1 MDTLG
6 LTIKAAREGLVN
18 KEFSARELTARY
30 LSAIRERDIELHSY
44 LFVADE
50 EAEKEASEI
59 DRAIKEGRALGPL
72 AGIPVAV
79 KDNILVKD
87 LPASAA
93 SRILEPYNAAYES
106 TAVQRLRA
114 AGAIILGKTNLDEFA
129 MGSSTENSGFGPT
142 KNPRDTARVPGGSSG
157 GSAAAV
163 AAGLAL
169 AALGSDTGGSI
180 RQPAA
185 FTGVVGLKPTYG
197 RVSRHG
203 LIAMA
208 SSLDQIGSLTGT
220 VEDAAAVYQVIAGHD
235 RYDATSVTRP
245 VDPIAPVALA
255 GLRIGMPKEYFA
267 EGLDPKVADVVK
279 QALKVFE
286 IAGAKIK
293 EIELPHASYALPA
306 YYIVMP
312 AEVSANLARLDGL
325 RYGFRST
332 DSKNLLDLYKST
344 RDQGFGAEVKRRIMM
359 GTYVL
364 SHGYYDAYYLQAQ
377 KMRTLIRQDFEEAFA
392 NVDVVMGPTTP
403 SVAFPFGAKTAD
415 PLAMYLEDMYTVAIN
430 LAGVPALSLP
440 CGTVKENG
448 RELPVGL
455 QVIGSWFDEARLLGV
470 ARECEMALA
479 V

>member
-163 AAGLAL
+163 AAG
-169 AALGSDTGGSI
+169 
-180 RQPAA
+180 
-185 FTGVVGLKPTYG
+185 VGP
-197 RVSRHG
+197 
-203 LIAMA
+203 
-208 SSLDQIGSLTGT
+208 
-220 VEDAAAVYQVIAGHD
+220 
-235 RYDATSVTRP
+235 
-245 VDPIAPVALA
+245 
-255 GLRIGMPKEYFA
+255 
-267 EGLDPKVADVVK
+267 
-279 QALKVFE
+279 
-286 IAGAKIK
+286 
-293 EIELPHASYALPA
+293 
-306 YYIVMP
+306 
-312 AEVSANLARLDGL
+312 
-325 RYGFRST
+325 
-332 DSKNLLDLYKST
+332 
-344 RDQGFGAEVKRRIMM
+344 
-359 GTYVL
+359 
-364 SHGYYDAYYLQAQ
+364 
-377 KMRTLIRQDFEEAFA
+377 
-392 NVDVVMGPTTP
+392 GP
-403 SVAFPFGAKTAD
+403 
-415 PLAMYLEDMYTVAIN
+415 
-430 LAGVPALSLP
+430 
-440 CGTVKENG
+440 
-448 RELPVGL
+448 
-455 QVIGSWFDEARLLGV
+455 GSWL
-470 ARECEMALA
+470 
-479 V
+479 